1 MPAKCTLGACTDIDV
16 VVSLLQLLM
25 LLLGESRSKSI
36 YLKLIRKSFVMNT
49 TQHSGPYSHGYR
61 EAPTVA
67 Y

>member
-1 MPAKCTLGACTDIDV
+1 MPAKCTLGACTDTNV

-49 TQHSGPYSHGYR
+49 TLNILDLIPMDIER
-61 EAPTVA
+61 LLL
-67 Y
+67 

>member
-49 TQHSGPYSHGYR
+49 TLNILDLIPMDIER
-61 EAPTVA
+61 LLL
-67 Y
+67 